1 MTRVEADAFVR
12 HRALE
17 GFGAAGQ
24 DALARARVAVVG
36 AGGLGC
42 PAALYLAA
50 AGVGRLTLI
59 DSDRVSV
66 TNLHRQ
72 VLFGPED
79 VGRPKVE
86 AAAEAL
92 ARLAPGTEVTALDAR
107 LGADAPAVLE
117 GHDLILDCT
126 DTWPSRLTVN
136 DAAVA
141 LGVPLVWGAVQGWFG
156 QVTVFD
162 EGRTLRD
169 VFPHEPPQDLGA
181 SRLRE
186 IAHEVHFAGAGH
198 RPERGDDRAR
208 PQATAQVRQVLFV
221 RIRRDGD
228 DSPVAAQCEDG
239 AAVSIPADRPG
250 PHRGATQR
258 SRRLGG
264 PCRVEQR
271 GRRAC
276 VDRLPRAVEDAVV
289 NAMVAG
295 HGMLQ
300 VVPMPLGRVTGL
312 CAAECLAQ
320 RLGHDLKFVEIQQLE
335 VGPDRTRDQP
345 RTDRK
350 RRTDRQTDDER
361 DPQRERPR
369 AAMACLTGHR
379 GGPACNPCHARSG

>member
-136 DAAVA
+136 DAAAA

-169 VFPHEPPQDLGA
+169 VFPHEPPQDLAVCDGGGVLGPLCGQVGTA
-181 SRLRE
+181 MAAQAVVLLSGTGRGLR
-186 IAHEVHFAGAGH
+186 G
-198 RPERGDDRAR
+198 
-208 PQATAQVRQVLFV
+208 TLQVLDAREGV
-221 RIRRDGD
+221 WRAL
-228 DSPVAAQCEDG
+228 PVAGG
-239 AAVSIPADRPG
+239 A
-250 PHRGATQR
+250 
-258 SRRLGG
+258 
-264 PCRVEQR
+264 
-271 GRRAC
+271 RA
-276 VDRLPRAVEDAVV
+276 
-289 NAMVAG
+289 
-295 HGMLQ
+295 
-300 VVPMPLGRVTGL
+300 
-312 CAAECLAQ
+312 
-320 RLGHDLKFVEIQQLE
+320 
-335 VGPDRTRDQP
+335 
-345 RTDRK
+345 
-350 RRTDRQTDDER
+350 
-361 DPQRERPR
+361 
-369 AAMACLTGHR
+369 
-379 GGPACNPCHARSG
+379 